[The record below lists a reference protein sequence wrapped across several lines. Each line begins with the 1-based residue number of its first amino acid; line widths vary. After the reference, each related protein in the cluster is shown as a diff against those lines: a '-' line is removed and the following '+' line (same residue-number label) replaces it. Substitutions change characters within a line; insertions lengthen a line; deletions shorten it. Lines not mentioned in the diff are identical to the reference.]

1 MKLDIKSNDKFKE
14 ANQKTTICALGN
26 IEEHECVRPTFEGQ
40 EQIVSEKL
48 IEDALYGDIPQE
60 YKYKGQTEAAMENK
74 EKRVANLDVED
85 AFAWGMFQKIRILG
99 QKQISIEE
107 LCKFADA
114 VIELSKAKLKFI
126 PKFSFGQLE
135 FDNFFNRYGDYVT
148 ANNDIIKLN
157 EKLEAYDLFDIF
169 SMGIIP
175 LDMVKIMKDKELGKK
190 VFKKPSEM
198 GED

>member
-1 MKLDIKSNDKFKE
+1 MALNIKSNENFKE
-14 ANQKTTICALGN
+14 ANKKTTACALDN
-26 IEEHECVRPTFEGQ
+26 IEQNEYVKPNIDGQ
-40 EQIVSEKL
+40 EKLVNEKL
-48 IEDALYGDIPQE
+48 IEDALYGDMPQE
-60 YKYKGQTEAAMENK
+60 YKFKGQAVSAINGK
-74 EKRVANLDVED
+74 EKRVVNLDVED